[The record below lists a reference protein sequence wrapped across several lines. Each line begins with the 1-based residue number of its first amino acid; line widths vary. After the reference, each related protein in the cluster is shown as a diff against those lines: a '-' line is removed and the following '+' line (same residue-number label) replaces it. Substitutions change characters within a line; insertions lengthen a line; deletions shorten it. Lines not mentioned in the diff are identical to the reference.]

1 MARKVVGDVAVR
13 VGADVGPLKLGLA
26 DGARSVNR
34 FEKSGGRSARR
45 LASAVKGI
53 GIAAVAMGAAVA
65 AGAGRAISALDTIGK
80 KSAQIGITAE
90 ALQELSF
97 AAKSAGV
104 NNASLLSSL
113 ERFSKRLG
121 EAEQGFGA
129 AKKQLEFLGL
139 EAKELTSIPLDSA
152 LEIIAE
158 RMKGIEDPTTRAA
171 VAAGFFGREGVAMV
185 NMLKQGG
192 AELRATRRDAREM
205 GAVLS
210 NELVKGAE
218 DAEDELGRLTDV
230 IKAQLNEA
238 LVEGAPLL
246 IGVATGIAE
255 IAKFASDAV
264 GIVQTL
270 TSSLVDLF
278 TQTEAEAAAMIARSE
293 AKYGRRPGASD
304 RGQSSGVDGGGLLD
318 SATDFLSG
326 LGTGEGATG
335 PRARE
340 AAEAA
345 EAEAQAALEAQQ
357 KAEADR
363 LAAQA
368 EAYVTQLETKKTQ
381 AVEEAAEVARIKAEA
396 AEAEAARIA
405 EEIAEQ
411 EEIRGSGRSAEE
423 EAERAHQEKMARI
436 KEQYADMMRQGERTF
451 YSDMNSLMGSENE
464 KLFKIGQAF
473 ALGRAVVD
481 GYEAATSAWKWG
493 MAAGG
498 PGLAAAATAAS
509 IAKTAGLIAS
519 IKSAG
524 SKGTSGGGGSTG
536 GGGDPTGG
544 GGGGGGGDGGGG
556 ALGPKVSL
564 TLIGDQGFSRA
575 QIVQIAEA
583 INDSGDEGQKID
595 IRGRR

>member
-1 MARKVVGDVAVR
+1 MSRKVVGDVAVR
-13 VGADVGPLKLGLA
+13 LGADVGPLKLGLA

-34 FEKSGGRSARR
+34 FEKTGSRSARR

-53 GIAAVAMGAAVA
+53 GIAAFAMGAAVA
-65 AGAGRAISALDTIGK
+65 AGAGRAISSLDAIGK

-104 NNASLLSSL
+104 NNAALLSSL

-129 AKKQLEFLGL
+129 AKKQLEFLNL
-139 EAKELTSIPLDSA
+139 EAKDLTSIPLDQA

-210 NELVKGAE
+210 NETVKGAE
-218 DAEDELGRLTDV
+218 DAEDRLGRLTDV
-230 IKAQLNEA
+230 IKAQLTAA
-238 LVEGAPLL
+238 LVEGAPALEA
-246 IGVATGIAE
+246 VATGIAE
-255 IAKFASDAV
+255 VAKMAGDAV
-264 GIVQTL
+264 AVIQTL
-270 TSSLVDLF
+270 ASSIIDLF
-278 TQTEAEAAAMIARSE
+278 TQTEAEAEAMIARNE
-293 AKYGRRPGASD
+293 ARYGKRPGASD
-304 RGQSSGVDGGGLLD
+304 RGQSSGAGGGLLD
-318 SATDFLSG
+318 SATDFVSG
-326 LGTGEGATG
+326 LGEGREATG

-357 KAEADR
+357 KAEEDR
-363 LAAQA
+363 MAAQA
-368 EAYVTQLETKKTQ
+368 EAYVAQLEQKKTQ
-381 AVEEAAEVARIKAEA
+381 AVEEAEELARIKAEA

-405 EEIAEQ
+405 EEIEEQ
-411 EEIRGSGRSAEE
+411 KQIRGSGRSTEE
-423 EAERAHQEKMARI
+423 DAERAHQEKLARI

-451 YSDMNSLMGSENE
+451 YSDMGSLMTSENE

-473 ALGRAVVD
+473 ALGKAVVD
-481 GYEAATSAWKWG
+481 GYEAATAAWKWG
-493 MAAGG
+493 MSAGG

-509 IAKTAGLIAS
+509 LAKTAGLISS

-524 SKGTSGGGGSTG
+524 SRGGGGQSNPG
-536 GGGDPTGG
+536 GGTA
-544 GGGGGGGDGGGG
+544 GDGGGQTISDESERRTMREITVNLRG
-556 ALGPKVSL
+556 GLAGQASGIRDIISNINEELGDNADLRVNL
-564 TLIGDQGFSRA
+564 G
-575 QIVQIAEA
+575 
-583 INDSGDEGQKID
+583 
-595 IRGRR
+595 